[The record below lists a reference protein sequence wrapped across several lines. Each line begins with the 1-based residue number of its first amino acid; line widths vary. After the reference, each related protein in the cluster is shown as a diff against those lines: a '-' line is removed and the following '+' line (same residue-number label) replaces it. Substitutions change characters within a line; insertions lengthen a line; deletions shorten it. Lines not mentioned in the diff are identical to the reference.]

1 MELLRYN
8 GWIKLLAFVTAWGA
22 LVLLASYRSTPGAVF
37 EGEFIKVVGV
47 ITAVFGVAVVQ
58 FFANHPNSFR
68 RNSRV
73 VLIFGLMLL
82 QVAVV
87 KWLIVLV
94 TASGWSANFAF
105 LLMPYGF
112 GAMALSVLLGRAQGI
127 LVAVFGTLW
136 SCLVVPEAQVF
147 PFLVTSLV
155 CGFVAVYV
163 TNQVRRRSR
172 LVRAGLFLGVTGLLL
187 TAVLG
192 FIEVPDAEQLTKA
205 DWQAIGVQVLAVLAV
220 GAFTA
225 TLVSGMLPVLESLF
239 HVTTDVSWIELADLN
254 HPLLR
259 KMTIEAPGTYHHSLV
274 VANLAEAA
282 AEAVG
287 ANATMCR
294 VCSYF
299 HDIGKLAKPEYFIE
313 NIPDGENPHDDLTP
327 TMSAL
332 VISAHV
338 KEGVDLAIKHKLNSE
353 IIDVIEQHHGTSLI
367 YYFYR
372 RAKDQQGARQR
383 EAEEGHGSEED
394 VPEVDEK
401 SFRYGGPKPQT
412 RESAII
418 SLADAVESA
427 SRSLAKPTPP
437 RILQMIDDIVSSR
450 LKDDQLD
457 ECDLNFS
464 ELAAVKKSFS
474 TTLRSMLHKR
484 VSYPAEDE
492 AKSKGKE
499 KRGMVESGEVNGRAE
514 KRQRS
519 GKIRSIDSAA

>member
-1 MELLRYN
+1 MFDGLKRLQLQKRGLSCGRTRRTTGDSEVLELLRYN

-68 RNSRV
+68 RNSRGRVDIWADAAAGGGGEV
-73 VLIFGLMLL
+73 VDRSRDGE
-82 QVAVV
+82 
-87 KWLIVLV
+87 WLV
-94 TASGWSANFAF
+94 GEFAF

-464 ELAAVKKSFS
+464 ELAAVKKSFFDDVEEYVAQAC
-474 TTLRSMLHKR
+474 L
-484 VSYPAEDE
+484 VS
-492 AKSKGKE
+492 G
-499 KRGMVESGEVNGRAE
+499 GG
-514 KRQRS
+514 
-519 GKIRSIDSAA
+519 